1 MKKNFRRLLGGFAL
15 VVGVSQFALA
25 DRVIPAD
32 FTLLNADV
40 TADIGAVAGALI
52 ALLGVILV
60 TKLVIGF
67 VKGR

>member
-1 MKKNFRRLLGGFAL
+1 MRNFFKKASL
-15 VVGVSQFALA
+15 VVGAMFLSSQVAMA

-60 TKLVIGF
+60 AKLVIGF